1 MLKHVSTLC
10 VFLMLI
16 YGLFDLNKYFFL
28 VYKLTCLEFVFYY
41 IILLQIKGMFM
52 MKLRLYLYV
61 YTYTFSAFFTI
72 INVTENSTDMG

>member
-1 MLKHVSTLC
+1 
-10 VFLMLI
+10 
-16 YGLFDLNKYFFL
+16 
-28 VYKLTCLEFVFYY
+28 
-41 IILLQIKGMFM
+41 M